1 MVFCSQRRET
11 CQWLTGGQPKVQGA
25 SKTSPKAKMLQLA
38 GSEGTAEGTRCW
50 GERQSSIDAIL
61 GATKSRPTRYYLR
74 GFNLLPHGVE
84 PMHLAEALAIRLL
97 CKISTVSDHLK
108 SIASNTNQRL

>member
-1 MVFCSQRRET
+1 
-11 CQWLTGGQPKVQGA
+11 
-25 SKTSPKAKMLQLA
+25 MLQLA
-38 GSEGTAEGTRCW
+38 GSEGMAEGTRCW
-50 GERQSSIDAIL
+50 RERQSSIDAIS
-61 GATKSRPTRYYLR
+61 GATKVGQLDYYLR

-97 CKISTVSDHLK
+97 CKISTVGDHLK